1 MVDFPVAKHQENGRA
16 AGPRAWLVARIIALC
31 RGLFGAIVDA
41 VTQRRNFILF
51 PFAMIAGLIFYR
63 VVPGEPSFIALAL
76 MNASALIVAWTGR
89 DVTPV
94 REIALL
100 ALMFSIG
107 TTLLPLH
114 AVLFGTPM
122 LDAPRYGTYTARI
135 EAVTYDDG
143 AQQRWVLSNISG
155 ELDWTIPDVRLARV
169 TVSGAYD
176 VSPGDEMTARIR
188 FYPVPPP
195 AVPGGYD
202 SQFVSHFD
210 GIGAYGNAFGEI
222 DITKSG
228 QGGLVRVV
236 KDVRTAITARIV
248 AQLDE
253 RIGGIAAALVTGDQ
267 SRITE
272 ADRDL
277 MASAGIAHVISI
289 SGLHLT
295 LVAGTMF
302 TCVRFLLSLGHGIT
316 QRVPIKKIAAG
327 FGIATALAY
336 MVISGMV
343 IPAVRSTIMLALVF
357 AAIIAGRQALTMRNV
372 AIAALAIIVFEPT
385 SVFRASFQLS
395 FAAVIALI
403 AAYELARRNRENRER
418 PNRSRALALALDIT
432 TTSVIAGLA
441 TLVFTAYHFQQTAP
455 FGVLGNLMVMP
466 IVSFVMM
473 PAALLGTLLLPLG
486 LEAIPYAALGWSI
499 EAMLWCAAFVR
510 QLSGGFDPSPILSPL
525 ALIVAL
531 LALAWLA
538 YFRTRIRVAG
548 AILAVPLISAF
559 CLEQPPDIFIADQS
573 QAVAVR
579 SGERVALI
587 AGRNNTFATTI
598 WSERYLTVI
607 ENAHPA
613 TGCDSLG
620 CVLSTQDGY
629 TIALVRSRDVFDEDC
644 RIAEIVVTRLN
655 APPQCRKA
663 ATLVID
669 ASDLARHGAHMINWN
684 GPDLAPTIRTAIDGP
699 DRPWRI
705 QPQ

>member
-1 MVDFPVAKHQENGRA
+1 MVDFPVAKNLRQGRA
-16 AGPRAWLVARIIALC
+16 AGPLAWLVARISALC
-31 RGLFGAIVDA
+31 AGLRMAVLDA

-51 PFAMIAGLIFYR
+51 PFFMIAGLIVYR
-63 VVPGEPSFIALAL
+63 VLPSEPAFIALAT
-76 MNASALIVAWTGR
+76 LIGFTFATAWLGR
-89 DVTPV
+89 DRAPI

-100 ALMFSIG
+100 ASMFALG
-107 TTLLPLH
+107 MVLLPVH
-114 AVLFGTPM
+114 GALFGTRM
-122 LDAPRYGTYTARI
+122 LESPRYGTYTARI
-135 EAVTYDDG
+135 EAVTYNDG
-143 AQQRWVLSNISG
+143 SEQRWVLSDVAG
-155 ELDWTIPDVRLARV
+155 ELDWTLPNVRLARV
-169 TVSGAYD
+169 TVPGAYD
-176 VSPGDEMTARIR
+176 VSPGDTITARIR

-210 GIGAYGNAFGEI
+210 GIGAYGTAFGDIEI
-222 DITKSG
+222 SKSG
-228 QGGLVRVV
+228 AGGLSRAV
-236 KDVRTAITARIV
+236 KDLRAAITTRIV
-248 AQLDE
+248 SQLGE

-272 ADRDL
+272 DDRNL
-277 MASAGIAHVISI
+277 MASAGIAHVIAI

-302 TCVRFLLSLGHGIT
+302 ACVRFFLSLGHGVT
-316 QRVPIKKIAAG
+316 QRFPIKKIAAG

-343 IPAVRSTIMLALVF
+343 IPAVRSTIMLALIF

-372 AIAALAIIVFEPT
+372 AIAGLAIIVFEPT

-403 AAYELARRNRENRER
+403 AAYELARRNREDRER
-418 PNRSRALALALDIT
+418 PQRGRALTLMLDIA
-432 TTSVIAGLA
+432 TTSIIAGLA

-486 LEAIPYAALGWSI
+486 LEAIPYAGLGWSI
-499 EAMLWCAAFVR
+499 EAMLWCAGFVR
-510 QLSGGFDPSPILSPL
+510 NLSGGFDPSPILSP
-525 ALIVAL
+525 VAL
-531 LALAWLA
+531 GVALFALAWLA
-538 YFRTRIRVAG
+538 YFRTHMRITGPIV
-548 AILAVPLISAF
+548 AVPLIAFF
-559 CLEQPPDIFIADQS
+559 CLEQAPDIFIADQS
-573 QAVAVR
+573 QALAVR
-579 SGERVALI
+579 SGDRVALI

-607 ENAHPA
+607 EDAHTA

-620 CVLSTQDGY
+620 CILSTEEGY
-629 TIALVRSRDVFDEDC
+629 TVALVKSRDAFDEDC
-644 RIAEIVVTRLN
+644 RIAEIVIARLT
-655 APPQCRKA
+655 APPQCETA
-663 ATLVID
+663 AKLVVD
-669 ASDLARHGAHMINWN
+669 ASDLARYGAHMIDWN
-684 GPDLAPTIRTAIDGP
+684 GPDLPPTIRTAIDGP

-705 QPQ
+705 QL